1 MAARE
6 RDAQLRAAWWD
17 DLSQVPVER
26 LVFLDETS
34 TNTAMLARYARA
46 PRGQRAAAQAPR
58 NHGPNVTLIASLAL
72 DGPGPALVVE
82 GAVTSEVFLAYVEQ
96 VLPPWFVL
104 GQQVILDN
112 LNVHTHGRIR
122 TLIEAVGCTV
132 RFLPA
137 YSPRLLPDRSGVRDV
152 EVLAAA
158 QRHTNLRH
166 TGERDRYWSV
176 THHIAGCSWLFSWV
190 RLPRR
195 SSAIMNTALRH
206 LSNHGCPTRD
216 IRGISISSS

>member
-17 DLSQVPVER
+17 ELSQVPVER

-82 GAVTSEVFLAYVEQ
+82 GAVTSEVFLAYIEQ
-96 VLPPWFVL
+96 VLVPWL
-104 GQQVILDN
+104 ASGALVILDN
-112 LNVHTHGRIR
+112 LSVHTHARVR
-122 TLIEAVGCTV
+122 ALIEAAGCEL
-132 RFLPA
+132 RYLPA
-137 YSPRLLPDRSGVRDV
+137 YSPDYSPIETAFAKLKAWLRQVGARTHDGLVAAIGQGLERITSHDANGCFRGCGYAV
-152 EVLAAA
+152 EGHPL
-158 QRHTNLRH
+158 
-166 TGERDRYWSV
+166 
-176 THHIAGCSWLFSWV
+176 
-190 RLPRR
+190 
-195 SSAIMNTALRH
+195 
-206 LSNHGCPTRD
+206 
-216 IRGISISSS
+216 